1 MRMLR
6 AALVDDGPGSA
17 DLYFGYEAQKVR
29 GVIMTHMW
37 VSFF

>member
-17 DLYFGYEAQKVR
+17 DLYFGYEAQKVH
-29 GVIMTHMW
+29 T
-37 VSFF
+37 